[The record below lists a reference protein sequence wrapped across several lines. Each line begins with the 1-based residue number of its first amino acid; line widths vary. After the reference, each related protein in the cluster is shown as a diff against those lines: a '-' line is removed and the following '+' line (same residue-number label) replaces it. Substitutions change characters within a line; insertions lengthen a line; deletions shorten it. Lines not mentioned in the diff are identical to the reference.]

1 MSPDEASKVLVE
13 VQNRLLHVMD
23 AVKDLPQGYQYKVRE
38 MLSCAETVVSMYCD
52 VQHGIIPEVL
62 KKDVTEERAIP
73 EEVQVTEVVKQK
85 TILDISDINLDLGD

>member
-1 MSPDEASKVLVE
+1 MSPEESIKILVE

-52 VQHGIIPEVL
+52 VQQGIIPEVL
-62 KKDVTEERAIP
+62 KKDVSKEQTITEEIQVP
-73 EEVQVTEVVKQK
+73 EAVKQK
-85 TILDISDINLDLGD
+85 TVLDISDINLDLGD